1 MSSNFEKVIEF
12 NVQSGV
18 INDSNILSRPNIL
31 GENPIEVER
40 CLKLIREE
48 VSELEKAVLEKDYI
62 ETADALT
69 DILYV
74 VYGMG
79 ARLGINLDKTFHEV
93 HENNMSK
100 LCSSEEEAIRTVEY
114 YLKNPH
120 LGYLHPSY
128 RLSPDSTKYIVYNSS
143 TGKILKSINWK
154 NVDLKKVLS

>member
-12 NVQSGV
+12 NVHCGV
-18 INDSNILSRPNIL
+18 IKDSNILPQSNIL
-31 GENPIEVER
+31 EENPIEVER

-48 VSELEKAVLEKDYI
+48 VAELEKAVVEKDYI
-62 ETADALT
+62 ETADALS

-93 HENNMSK
+93 HINNMSK
-100 LCSSEEEAIRTVEY
+100 LCSSEEEAIQTVEFY
-114 YLKNPH
+114 QKNPH

-128 RLSPDSTKYIVYNSS
+128 RLSPDNTKYVVFNTS
-143 TGKILKSINWK
+143 TGKILKSVQWMK
-154 NVDLKKVLS
+154 VDLEKVLS

>member
-18 INDSNILSRPNIL
+18 INDSNILSQPNIL